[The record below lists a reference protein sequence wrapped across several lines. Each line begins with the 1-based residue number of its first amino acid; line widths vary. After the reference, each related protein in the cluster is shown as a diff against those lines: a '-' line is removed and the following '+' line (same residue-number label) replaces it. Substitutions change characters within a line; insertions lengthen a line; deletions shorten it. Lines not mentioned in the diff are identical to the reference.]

1 MGANGFERDHDS
13 GWVVRRPAVGG
24 TAMLG
29 YRARGAGGLDLRV
42 TALPAVTVLIEF
54 GENELIV
61 DSTAG
66 KQTFSGFVSGFPHGT
81 MRVRTE
87 RAECVEVRLS
97 PLRAYSLSSI
107 DPAALSHTVV
117 GLEDLWGRRAL
128 WLRERL
134 ADAATWDERFALT
147 NSFLRQCAEPARTP
161 DPEVAAGWE
170 RIVASRGRVRVDE
183 LAEACGWSRKRLWA
197 RFEAQVGLTP
207 KRAAMLVRFRH
218 AVEGLLAGIPAAEV
232 AVTCGYT
239 DQSHLCR
246 DVSSFA
252 GTTPGSLTA
261 QPLSPVSRHRYLAWG
276 TFFPAQRSARGGS
289 PADLHAATM
298 ALDTCH
304 SRAAASGSSA
314 YSATPLRTLRTPT
327 TASSQTSK

>member
-1 MGANGFERDHDS
+1 MGATGLERGHDT
-13 GWVVRRPAVGG
+13 GWVFRRPAVSGA
-24 TAMLG
+24 AMIG

-54 GENELIV
+54 GGNELVV

-66 KQTFSGFVSGFPHGT
+66 RQAFSGFVSGFPHGT

-97 PLRAYSLSSI
+97 PLQAYSLSNI
-107 DPAALSHTVV
+107 DPAALGSTVV

-128 WLRERL
+128 SLRERL
-134 ADAATWDERFALT
+134 ADAATWQERFALT
-147 NSFLRQCAEPARTP
+147 NSFLRRCAEPTRTP
-161 DPEVAAGWE
+161 DPEVTASWQ
-170 RIVASRGRVRVDE
+170 RIVAGRGQVRIDA
-183 LAEACGWSRKRLWA
+183 LARSCGWSRKRLWA
-197 RFEAQVGLTP
+197 RFEAQIGLTP

-218 AVEGLLAGIPAAEV
+218 AVEGLLAGIPAADV

-252 GTTPGSLTA
+252 ETTPGSLTA
-261 QPLSPVSRHRYLAWG
+261 QPLSPVSRHRYRAWG
-276 TFFPAQRSARGGS
+276 TFFPAERDWPVGGACSPGSRPLRRSVAGS
-289 PADLHAATM
+289 PT
-298 ALDTCH
+298 
-304 SRAAASGSSA
+304 SR
-314 YSATPLRTLRTPT
+314 
-327 TASSQTSK
+327 

>member
-1 MGANGFERDHDS
+1 MGANGLERDQDG
-13 GWVVRRPAVGG
+13 GWVFRRPAVGG

-29 YRARGAGGLDLRV
+29 YRAGGAGGLDLRV

-66 KQTFSGFVSGFPHGT
+66 EQAFSGFVSGFPRGT
-81 MRVRTE
+81 MRVRTA

-97 PLRAYSLSSI
+97 PLLAYSLSGI
-107 DPAALSHTVV
+107 DPAALGQTVI

-128 WLRERL
+128 SLRERL
-134 ADAATWDERFALT
+134 ADAETWDERFALT

-161 DPEVAAGWE
+161 DPEVIASWQ

-183 LAEACGWSRKRLWA
+183 LAGLCGWSRKRLWA
-197 RFEAQVGLTP
+197 RFEAQIGLTP

-218 AVEGLLAGIPAAEV
+218 AVEGLLAGMPAADV

-252 GTTPGSLTA
+252 DTTPGSLTA
-261 QPLSPVSRHRYLAWG
+261 EPLSPVSRHRYQAWG
-276 TFFPAQRSARGGS
+276 TFFPAEIDSSAAGDDSPGTRPLRGRPVVGS
-289 PADLHAATM
+289 PI
-298 ALDTCH
+298 
-304 SRAAASGSSA
+304 R
-314 YSATPLRTLRTPT
+314 R
-327 TASSQTSK
+327 